1 MADGRHGGNVWDG
14 GGPEQWLDFSANL
27 RPEGPPEWVMQA
39 MKDALG
45 DTRYYPDRSMTA
57 ARRGLATYA
66 GVPEACILPTAGG
79 AAAIDLTL
87 QRRCGTVRVEPVTFG
102 EYAERASLHGREIAI
117 WRGDCRADDTV
128 VLCNPN
134 NPTGQCRS
142 RTDVLALHGQVVRQG
157 GELMVD
163 EAFVDYCPES
173 SVRRDVQP
181 GLTVVGSLTKTLG
194 IPGVRLGYV
203 CAAPDVIAELS
214 HRALPWA
221 VGTLAAAV
229 AQRLPEHLAK
239 IARDAEAN
247 RRRREAFAA
256 QLERLGAEVQPSRS
270 SFLLADFRR
279 DMAEAVGRLRARGIL
294 VRTCASFGLPGCF
307 LRLAVR
313 TESENDRLIR
323 ELEAILHAR

>member
-1 MADGRHGGNVWDG
+1 M
-14 GGPEQWLDFSANL
+14 
-27 RPEGPPEWVMQA
+27 
-39 MKDALG
+39 
-45 DTRYYPDRSMTA
+45 
-57 ARRGLATYA
+57 
-66 GVPEACILPTAGG
+66 PEACILPTAGG

-87 QRRCGTVRVEPVTFG
+87 QRRRGTVHVEPVTFD
-102 EYAERASLHGREIAI
+102 EYAERASLHGRETAI
-117 WRGDCRADDTV
+117 WCGNCRADDTV

-229 AQRLPEHLAK
+229 AQRLPEHLAE

-279 DMAEAVGRLRARGIL
+279 DMAEAADRLRARGIL